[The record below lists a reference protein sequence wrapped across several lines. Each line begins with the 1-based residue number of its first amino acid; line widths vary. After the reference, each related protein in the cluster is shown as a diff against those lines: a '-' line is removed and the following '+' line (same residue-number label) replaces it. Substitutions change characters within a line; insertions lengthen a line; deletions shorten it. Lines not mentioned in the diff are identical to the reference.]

1 MSDRNREASFKKCGW
16 ISTQTLAAAEDI
28 CNAVVFLA
36 SDESS
41 FINGIEL
48 TVDGGQNQMYAGDN

>member
-28 CNAVVFLA
+28 GNAVVFLA

-41 FINGIEL
+41 FVNGIEL
-48 TVDGGQNQMYAGDN
+48 AVDGGQNRM